1 MLFKN
6 LKVTHLQ
13 CNTQIQCGANCS
25 RASCPTKLSLN
36 CIFFTHCLEQF
47 ILTATTYQA
56 PWGHTLLR
64 PFRVSLK
71 MDRSTPRP
79 APCSLCPVPAG
90 ETPSRGHFV
99 REDTA
104 MGVHRVESLTHS
116 EDPDTQESRPHP
128 RPLPLHLPTSTE
140 KSPLLTAEGT
150 HRGSRAPATREG
162 THRGGT
168 RSPAQKGTGLPG
180 ASTAL
185 T

>member
-13 CNTQIQCGANCS
+13 CNTEIQCGANCS

-104 MGVHRVESLTHS
+104 TGVHRVESLTHS

-128 RPLPLHLPTSTE
+128 GL
-140 KSPLLTAEGT
+140 SPYTFPP
-150 HRGSRAPATREG
+150 RQRRAPSSSRLRGRTEEAGLLPPGRGPTEEG
-162 THRGGT
+162 PALLPRRG
-168 RSPAQKGTGLPG
+168 RASPGPALP
-180 ASTAL
+180 
-185 T
+185 